1 MHRGSY
7 YAPRPT
13 SLPSASSCCS
23 CCLRVDSFHL
33 IKGQLF
39 VYLFICLFP
48 VYSHSHGRWLDVHL
62 ITMRRWYGTPS
73 DAPICSQGR
82 GHKKLSCGYRSHCKD
97 RWLWNVQRYLRFG
110 LLQGKL
116 AGDAKNCLGT
126 GLTVIIRGL
135 LYVTS
140 AFTNVLFC
148 GPHQSALYVFQTGC
162 WLSDW
167 ISEIRTADEFCQ
179 FAVNVF

>member
-7 YAPRPT
+7 YAPRPI

-97 RWLWNVQRYLRFG
+97 RWLWNVQRHLCFG
-110 LLQGKL
+110 LLQGKPL
-116 AGDAKNCLGT
+116 RQRWKYWAAYINSMWRHRLLNASSPFKNLSTLENVYGN
-126 GLTVIIRGL
+126 IRL
-135 LYVTS
+135 
-140 AFTNVLFC
+140 
-148 GPHQSALYVFQTGC
+148 
-162 WLSDW
+162 
-167 ISEIRTADEFCQ
+167 R
-179 FAVNVF
+179 